1 MSKNAASKKKI
12 YLYRLICLFEYMPEY
27 FTSIN
32 SKIHYLIMINLFIPL
47 MQTQFN
53 LRFIN

>member
-32 SKIHYLIMINLFIPL
+32 SKIHYFIMINLFIPL